1 MAVNKE
7 TQKSVSTILDK
18 NIVIKLEEIAGKSKR
33 SVSAQISYI
42 VEKFILEEENK
53 HLKK

>member
-18 NIVIKLEEIAGKSKR
+18 EVVLKLEKIAEKNKR
-33 SVSAQISYI
+33 SVSAQISYVI
-42 VEKFILEEENK
+42 EKFINAIIIIYF
-53 HLKK
+53 